1 MARKR
6 ERTISPKFIMFCASV
21 FILVIAVVILIFAV
35 GLRDS
40 TPRKGGSGCGRSQ
53 DALSFATEIDTGSA
67 ESTERPQSQATE
79 SPTEASVIPD
89 PQAYPATESFDVVPD
104 ENAKP
109 SNFGFTYEIRKNNRD
124 DSYSSNPNENTFSFG
139 RGQDYT
145 GVKGIT
151 TFAGNNYRSGFS
163 YGTAR
168 VTMQTLEQVWAYSIG
183 SANGYAGA
191 MWTGQP
197 LVVTWEGQTLKTLG
211 VREEFKAK
219 DSLNEVILCGADG
232 NIYFYE
238 LETGSRTREPIAVN
252 VPLFGTPTLDPRGIP
267 MLYIGQ
273 GTLSEPNSNK
283 SAAFAVNLCSNTY
296 ETIVSGK
303 DYTARRNDWSAFDSS
318 PLIIDDTLIWPSE
331 NGVLYIIELNT
342 RYDAE
347 TGTLSISPGDKIKY
361 RYSGAGYSGS
371 TQADKRAYGFES
383 SAAAFRNYLYLTDNG
398 GYLQC
403 VDLNTL
409 KLQFVTDIGGDSD
422 ATPVLEEN
430 GGDGTVY
437 VYTVSQT
444 DQQDST
450 LQNGYGYCYVRKINA
465 KTGAIVWENKQFV
478 QILDPTTGK
487 RMKGG
492 GKATPHIGHGTI
504 GDLLI
509 CSFYGLTVQT
519 PDADGNPT
527 YTYGGKIAAFDRNT
541 GAVRW
546 EITQTGGADYV
557 SSPLVIYNARGD
569 AYLIACDRNGGMRLY
584 DAARPGENALFALD
598 LGERVDATP
607 VAYGN
612 YIVVATTGSTEQ
624 PRLFCLKLS

>member
-1 MARKR
+1 
-6 ERTISPKFIMFCASV
+6 MFCASV

-40 TPRKGGSGCGRSQ
+40 TPKKGGSGCGRSQ
-53 DALSFATEIDTGSA
+53 DALSFATEIDTEP
-67 ESTERPQSQATE
+67 ESTAQPQSQATE
-79 SPTEASVIPD
+79 SPTEANVIPD
-89 PQAYPATESFDVVPD
+89 PQAFPESASFDVFPAED
-104 ENAKP
+104 AKP

-124 DSYSSNPNENTFSFG
+124 DSYSSNPNENEFSFG
-139 RGQDYT
+139 RGKDYT
-145 GVKGIT
+145 GMKGIT

-168 VTMQTLEQVWAYSIG
+168 VTMQTLEQVWSFAIG
-183 SANGYAGA
+183 SSNGFAGA
-191 MWTGQP
+191 SWTGQP
-197 LVVTWEGQTLKTLG
+197 LIVTWEGQTLKTLG
-211 VREEFKAK
+211 VRDEFKAK
-219 DSLNEVILCGADG
+219 DSLNEVILCGSDG

-238 LETGSRTREPIAVN
+238 LETGNRTRETIPVN
-252 VPLFGTPTLDPRGIP
+252 APLFGTPTLDPRGIP

-283 SAAFAVNLCSNTY
+283 SAAFAVNLCSNTV
-296 ETIVSGK
+296 ETIISGK

-331 NGVLYIIELNT
+331 NGVLYLITLNT
-342 RYDAE
+342 SYDAE

-361 RYSGAGYSGS
+361 RYSGTGYSGS
-371 TQADKRAYGFES
+371 TQAGKRAYGFES
-383 SAAAFRNYLYLTDNG
+383 SVAAFRNYLYLCDNG

-409 KLQFVTDIGGDSD
+409 KLQFVTDVGGDSD
-422 ATPVLEEN
+422 ATPVLEED

-444 DQQDST
+444 DQQDSS
-450 LQNGYGYCYVRKINA
+450 LQNGYGYCFVRKINA

-478 QILDPTTGK
+478 QILDPTTG
-487 RMKGG
+487 RSMKGG
-492 GKATPHIGHGTI
+492 SKATPHIGHGTI

-509 CSFYGLTVQT
+509 CSFYGLTVQV
-519 PDADGNPT
+519 PDADGNTT
-527 YTYGGKIAAFDRNT
+527 YTFGGKIMAFDRRN

-557 SSPLVIYNARGD
+557 SSPLVVYNARGD
-569 AYLIACDRNGGMRLY
+569 AYLIACDRDGGMRLY

-607 VAYGN
+607 VAYNN
-612 YIVVATTGSTEQ
+612 YIVVATTGTKEQ
-624 PRLFCLKLS
+624 SRIFCLKLS